1 MTFFTL
7 CCKNVNGSVLVWERF
22 TFHVNSREFWKF
34 GSVWRKRC
42 FPLPPWHVGDRGETE
57 LRNSPAESYF
67 WKTGVQLKSHPGQ
80 CDEWEPG
87 QWKNYS
93 WLQEEL
99 NGPYK
104 ESSPKKKKKKDK
116 EKKPGCKKSSLPV
129 ENYYCQITGY
139 ALKAAF
145 MYIPSIVLWD
155 DPAIKDT
162 PNHCLLSWK
171 RYLLSEAT
179 LKNLNSLQGNTKM
192 SRLTD
197 IRQDRY

>member
-1 MTFFTL
+1 MLTPESSENLEVCEEKGASHCHRGMWVTEEKQSWGTL
-7 CCKNVNGSVLVWERF
+7 
-22 TFHVNSREFWKF
+22 
-34 GSVWRKRC
+34 
-42 FPLPPWHVGDRGETE
+42 
-57 LRNSPAESYF
+57 
-67 WKTGVQLKSHPGQ
+67 QLKAISERQ
-80 CDEWEPG
+80 E
-87 QWKNYS
+87 YS
-93 WLQEEL
+93 WNHTQGNVMSESLGSGKTTAGFKR
-99 NGPYK
+99 NWMGPIK
-104 ESSPKKKKKKDK
+104 NHHQKKKKKDK